1 VRKRLGFV
9 SNSSS
14 SSFIIGVGKIV
25 DKDKFEKY
33 CKENAFEKYSEERS
47 LDYDVRVITTSEAL
61 EEYSNHHDQWEEP
74 VLRKLDEEGKC
85 LITTTSFNDNEVSA
99 RCDLSK
105 EETFVIVNV
114 CNDEGDSAFYG
125 DNPDNWDLDYDID
138 KNFFSSK
145 QQKLIEL
152 GKDSG
157 VEYFSCSF
165 GAGRNG

>member
-1 VRKRLGFV
+1 
-9 SNSSS
+9 
-14 SSFIIGVGKIV
+14 VGKIV

-33 CKENAFEKYSEERS
+33 CKENSFEKYSEERS
-47 LDYDVRVITTSEAL
+47 WDYDVRVITTSEAL
-61 EEYSNHHDQWEEP
+61 EEYSNHNSQWCEP
-74 VLRKLDEEGKC
+74 VLRKLDEEGKG
-85 LITTTSFNDNEVSA
+85 LITTTSFSCAEASA

-114 CNDEGDSAFYG
+114 CNDEGDGAFR
-125 DNPDNWDLDYDID
+125 DDPDDWELNYDID
-138 KNFFSSK
+138 KNFFNLK

-157 VEYFSCSF
+157 VEYFSYQF